1 MCYSIET
8 TLKSEIRKLEKVCIY
23 TVYRPAIPLILDTS
37 FFFEV
42 WKKRDESSNRE
53 ICFKTFYVQTIT

>member
-42 WKKRDESSNRE
+42 WKKGTKVQIEKYALRHFM
-53 ICFKTFYVQTIT
+53 FKL